1 MLDLNGIAEYVQ
13 QTLQNDTTG
22 HDFAHIKRVVSN
34 ARQLLVTEPH
44 ANRLIVLT
52 AAYLHDVI
60 DDKLV
65 DDVQVQQNE
74 VQRQLKTWGYE
85 SDDITAI
92 MEIMTHMS
100 YSANLKHHYQLSL
113 EGQIVQDADRLD
125 ALGAIGIARAIY
137 FGGHFGDPI
146 YDPQQEPRN
155 VHDKTTYRHHTTII
169 NHFYE
174 KLFHLPG
181 LMNTLAAKKIA
192 TQRCAYM
199 HTFVTKLKAEWQGKN

>member
-1 MLDLNGIAEYVQ
+1 MVDLNEIAEYVQ
-13 QTLQNDTTG
+13 QALQNDTTG

-34 ARQLLVTEPH
+34 SRQLLVTEPH

-52 AAYLHDVI
+52 AAYLHDII

-65 DDVQVQQNE
+65 ADVQTQQDE

-92 MEIMTHMS
+92 MVIMTHMS

-137 FGGHFGDPI
+137 FGGHFGDSI
-146 YDPQQEPRN
+146 YDPQQEPRD
-155 VHDKTTYRHHTTII
+155 VYDKTTYRHHTTII

-174 KLFHLPG
+174 KLFHLPE
-181 LMNTLAAKKIA
+181 LMNTVEAKKIA

-199 HTFVTKLKAEWQGKN
+199 HTFVTKLKTEWQGKN